1 MKLPRLAATI
11 CLLGI
16 LLASPLSAQDAS
28 ALLKL
33 DAASLGEGL
42 RLEKAQEA
50 LRLAQQSIDKG
61 EKQGQSLDLLLK
73 AKELDPELAQVEF
86 ELGRLYDD
94 WRVSLR
100 QRAREHYQAFVELR
114 PKDSRGLTHLANLLS
129 NAGLMEEAEKNY
141 RLATAADPNG
151 SWSWSQYAGFLVDNS
166 DRYQEAVQLA
176 SRGLDNTRSQDLDND
191 AWPWRHRGVAYARLG
206 QKEKAKSDLDRAR
219 AIFQRYNDSWQVG
232 QIDQVLAGLK

>member
-1 MKLPRLAATI
+1 MKPHRIAATLS
-11 CLLGI
+11 LLGI
-16 LLASPLSAQDAS
+16 FLATPLLAQDAS

-33 DAASLGEGL
+33 DATKIGEGV
-42 RLEKAQEA
+42 RLDKAQEA

-94 WRVSLR
+94 WHVALR
-100 QRAREHYQAFVELR
+100 QRAREHYQAFVSLR

-129 NAGLMEEAEKNY
+129 NAGLIEEAEKDY

-151 SWSWSQYAGFLVDNS
+151 NWSWTQYAGFLVDNS

-191 AWPWRHRGVAYARLG
+191 AWPWRYRGMAYARLG
-206 QKEKAKSDLDRAR
+206 QNEKAKSDLDRAR
-219 AIFQRYNDSWQVG
+219 GIFQRYNDSWQVN
-232 QIDQVLAGLK
+232 QIDAILAGLK